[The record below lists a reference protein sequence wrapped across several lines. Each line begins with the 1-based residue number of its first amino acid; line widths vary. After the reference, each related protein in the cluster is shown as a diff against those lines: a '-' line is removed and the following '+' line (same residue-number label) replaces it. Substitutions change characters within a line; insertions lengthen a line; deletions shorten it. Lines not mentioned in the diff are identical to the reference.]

1 MTELL
6 EEMERALADLLQ
18 SGLATGGP
26 AAVSR
31 LEKLGVRCKDVGL
44 PTGAELLEELAA
56 ALSARA
62 HAMEKDNLPA
72 AAAFFRTVRYVELC
86 REKLQET
93 EIRRRWQELGNQ
105 DEQKQEENHA

>member
-6 EEMERALADLLQ
+6 MEMERALGDLLQ
-18 SGLATGGP
+18 SGLDTGGL

-31 LEKLGVRCKDVGL
+31 LEKLKVRCEDVGL
-44 PTGAELLEELAA
+44 HTGAALLGELEA
-56 ALSARA
+56 ALSARS
-62 HAMEKDNLPA
+62 HRVEKDDLPTA
-72 AAAFFRTVRYVELC
+72 TVFFRTVRYIELC

-105 DEQKQEENHA
+105 DEQKQEENDA

>member
-6 EEMERALADLLQ
+6 KEMERALADLLQ

-31 LEKLGVRCKDVGL
+31 LEKLKVRCGDVGL
-44 PTGAELLEELAA
+44 HTGAALLGELAA
-56 ALSARA
+56 ALSARS
-62 HAMEKDNLPA
+62 HRVEKDDQPA
-72 AAAFFRTVRYVELC
+72 AAAFFRTVRYIELC

-93 EIRRRWQELGNQ
+93 EIWRRWQELENQ
-105 DEQKQEENHA
+105 DE